1 MKDINLGEGFLTA
14 LFIVLVV
21 FAVLALVYILIR
33 AVSAVLRKRNS
44 ENQTEQQNATT
55 SAIQQAET
63 QSEAPNVVP
72 EDGAAYGGSLKLQ
85 NVDDQTAAMIMAII
99 SDTSGIPLS
108 ELCFKSIRLITE

>member
-21 FAVLALVYILIR
+21 FAALALVYILIKI
-33 AVSAVLRKRNS
+33 VSAALRKNKND
-44 ENQTEQQNATT
+44 NQVQHQTTGTIPHEIKQNEVQN
-55 SAIQQAET
+55 I
-63 QSEAPNVVP
+63 VP
-72 EDGAAYGGSLKLQ
+72 EDGAAFGGTLKLQ

>member
-21 FAVLALVYILIR
+21 FAALALVYILIR
-33 AVSAVLRKRNS
+33 LVSAALRKNKS
-44 ENQTEQQNATT
+44 EKQVEQLPTKSLTQVATQNEVQN
-55 SAIQQAET
+55 II
-63 QSEAPNVVP
+63 P
-72 EDGAAYGGSLKLQ
+72 EDGAAFGGTLKLQ

-99 SDTSGIPLS
+99 SDASGIPLS